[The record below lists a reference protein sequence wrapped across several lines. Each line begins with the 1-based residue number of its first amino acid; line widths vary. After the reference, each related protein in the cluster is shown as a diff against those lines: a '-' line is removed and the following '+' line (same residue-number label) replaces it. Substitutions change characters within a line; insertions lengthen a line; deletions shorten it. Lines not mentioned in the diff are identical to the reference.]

1 MSDNKAVDGAIV
13 DSPAPAGD
21 DAPPLLGLPPPRA
34 PAAGAGGR
42 AGQSLDLSSGEARV
56 ELAHLGP
63 MLLND
68 DGRYAAE
75 FQRLCSPV
83 RPRERACAGECT
95 RAHQQPPPPSPTN
108 AHVRTPRAHT
118 HALVRTHTRARAHVC
133 TRAPACMGVYA
144 RARSVSRIAN
154 WQQMTA
160 KEQEVAARR
169 VAERNERRR
178 ARLLA
183 VEEREK
189 LARQVDE
196 AAQLGLESI
205 QRFAGD
211 LD

>member
-68 DGRYAAE
+68 DGRYATE

-108 AHVRTPRAHT
+108 ARVRTRVHTHMRSCARTHAHAHT
-118 HALVRTHTRARAHVC
+118 YAHARPHAWAYTRVR
-133 TRAPACMGVYA
+133 
-144 RARSVSRIAN
+144 
-154 WQQMTA
+154 
-160 KEQEVAARR
+160 
-169 VAERNERRR
+169 
-178 ARLLA
+178 
-183 VEEREK
+183 
-189 LARQVDE
+189 E
-196 AAQLGLESI
+196 A
-205 QRFAGD
+205 
-211 LD
+211 

>member
-1 MSDNKAVDGAIV
+1 
-13 DSPAPAGD
+13 
-21 DAPPLLGLPPPRA
+21 
-34 PAAGAGGR
+34 
-42 AGQSLDLSSGEARV
+42 
-56 ELAHLGP
+56 
-63 MLLND
+63 
-68 DGRYAAE
+68 
-75 FQRLCSPV
+75 
-83 RPRERACAGECT
+83 
-95 RAHQQPPPPSPTN
+95 
-108 AHVRTPRAHT
+108 
-118 HALVRTHTRARAHVC
+118 
-133 TRAPACMGVYA
+133 MGVYA

-160 KEQEVAARR
+160 KEQDVAARR

>member
-1 MSDNKAVDGAIV
+1 
-13 DSPAPAGD
+13 
-21 DAPPLLGLPPPRA
+21 
-34 PAAGAGGR
+34 
-42 AGQSLDLSSGEARV
+42 
-56 ELAHLGP
+56 
-63 MLLND
+63 
-68 DGRYAAE
+68 
-75 FQRLCSPV
+75 
-83 RPRERACAGECT
+83 
-95 RAHQQPPPPSPTN
+95 
-108 AHVRTPRAHT
+108 
-118 HALVRTHTRARAHVC
+118 
-133 TRAPACMGVYA
+133 MGVYA
-144 RARSVSRIAN
+144 HARSVSRIAN

-178 ARLLA
+178 AQLLA

>member
-1 MSDNKAVDGAIV
+1 
-13 DSPAPAGD
+13 
-21 DAPPLLGLPPPRA
+21 
-34 PAAGAGGR
+34 
-42 AGQSLDLSSGEARV
+42 
-56 ELAHLGP
+56 
-63 MLLND
+63 
-68 DGRYAAE
+68 
-75 FQRLCSPV
+75 
-83 RPRERACAGECT
+83 
-95 RAHQQPPPPSPTN
+95 
-108 AHVRTPRAHT
+108 
-118 HALVRTHTRARAHVC
+118 
-133 TRAPACMGVYA
+133 MGVYA

-178 ARLLA
+178 AQLLA

>member
-1 MSDNKAVDGAIV
+1 
-13 DSPAPAGD
+13 
-21 DAPPLLGLPPPRA
+21 
-34 PAAGAGGR
+34 
-42 AGQSLDLSSGEARV
+42 
-56 ELAHLGP
+56 
-63 MLLND
+63 
-68 DGRYAAE
+68 
-75 FQRLCSPV
+75 
-83 RPRERACAGECT
+83 
-95 RAHQQPPPPSPTN
+95 
-108 AHVRTPRAHT
+108 
-118 HALVRTHTRARAHVC
+118 
-133 TRAPACMGVYA
+133 MGVYA

-169 VAERNERRR
+169 VAERNERQR